1 MSSPKFLLFNIL
13 LIVNISILTANSTGE
28 IRNDNFD
35 PIDIGVLDIFDLK
48 LNLNYNQAF
57 LHFLKDNPMQ
67 IKGKIS
73 SVGLIE
79 HSSNAKFAVGAKFER
94 NFLIVTLYKEGKL
107 YHRDT
112 TPIVSLEKQK
122 LNKFGPPFKVVKT
135 SNGYSISES
144 QIPVDGYIYNI
155 LGIRNGQII
164 KSIQGTSVETMNI
177 SQINK
182 IIYSDYSQTLNFEF
196 WDQIKNTNV
205 SANFVQQSVVI
216 SQWNEIL
223 THYDVIT
230 IFKEIYQCINK
241 SLSKYDVIC
250 QPEVK
255 TYLVSQKIAPR
266 FTSVYCKSQDQI
278 AIHESKTHP
287 VSLFSVQ
294 TKENGLMLDSIFKHE
309 KFYYSRKKEKKSEI
323 GDAALYPTRYYNYDQ
338 KESRLSENNYV
349 DNQLI
354 HAVKDL
360 SGPFY
365 NKPGVFANYFVAARE
380 YEYASNYSSALNQY
394 YASMRKIDD
403 VICSEKTKMNA
414 KRITCSRISFC
425 TMKQNQPILS
435 SLMKLSSDCID
446 IALESNTLDDGDEN
460 FYKFSKDI
468 EETCIDVENKLAEQ
482 KRKNTWNAIGSIAN
496 LAAGALSLKF
506 DATGLTALS
515 FYNSHT
521 ALREQNFQFNIS
533 TNQILTDITSSLN
546 INLPKELI
554 DDENNPYEVMASLY
568 INEAILAADDKEKVL
583 EKIKSFFQNDP
594 KLKDC
599 KEIHDAIDQ
608 TLNYFKLTGKLDHLK
623 LIEKLSTLEIR
634 VYRFEKRGLQVQDLI
649 KP

>member
-13 LIVNISILTANSTGE
+13 LIVNISILTANSTDE

-35 PIDIGVLDIFDLK
+35 PLDIGVLDIFDLK
-48 LNLNYNQAF
+48 LNLNHNQAF
-57 LHFLKDNPMQ
+57 LHFLKDNPIQ
-67 IKGKIS
+67 LQGKLS

-79 HSSNAKFAVGAKFER
+79 HCSNAKFAIGAKFER

-112 TPIVSLEKQK
+112 TSIVSLEKQK

-164 KSIQGTSVETMNI
+164 KSIQGNSVEKMNI

-196 WDQIKNTNV
+196 WDPIKNTNV

-223 THYDVIT
+223 THYDIIT

-255 TYLVSQKIAPR
+255 TYLVSQKIAPT
-266 FTSVYCKSQDQI
+266 FTSVYCKSPDQI
-278 AIHESKTHP
+278 AIHESKMHP

-323 GDAALYPTRYYNYDQ
+323 GDAALYTTRYYNYDQ
-338 KESRLSENNYV
+338 KESRLSENSYV

-365 NKPGVFANYFVAARE
+365 NKPGVIANYFVAARE
-380 YEYASNYSSALNQY
+380 YDYASNYSAALNQY
-394 YASMRKIDD
+394 YAAMRKIDD

-468 EETCIDVENKLAEQ
+468 EETCVDVENKLAEQ

-496 LAAGALSLKF
+496 LAAGALSLKY
-506 DATGLTALS
+506 DVTGTTALS
-515 FYNSHT
+515 FYNNHL

-533 TNQILTDITSSLN
+533 TNQILTDITSSMN

-583 EKIKSFFQNDP
+583 EKIKTFFQNDS
-594 KLKDC
+594 KLKGR
-599 KEIHDAIDQ
+599 KEIIEAIDQ
-608 TLNYFKLTGKLDHLK
+608 TYNYFKLTGKLDHLK
-623 LIEKLSTLEIR
+623 LIEKLATLEIS
-634 VYRFEKRGLQVQDLI
+634 VYRFEKRGLQVPDLI